1 MRAHF
6 FAERVKS
13 STFKQEYKTVLKM
26 YYKHYKPNIQRGALL
41 SRISGVLLCFCDI
54 ILNSHGRCTSH
65 RLMMWSF
72 FRFYDGWIFCPTGY
86 FLNTYFPGLWPKRR
100 KLQCCRP
107 LHHPDSYGPCYYTDW
122 GRCQLAG
129 YYITGLK
136 KTHLTT
142 KLSCCKMTKTAGN
155 SILLD

>member
-41 SRISGVLLCFCDI
+41 SRISGVLLCFCDV

-72 FRFYDGWIFCPTGY
+72 FRFDDSWSFCRTGY
-86 FLNTYFPGLWPKRR
+86 FLTTFATHWSTRR
-100 KLQCCRP
+100 MLRCCRP

-129 YYITGLK
+129 YYITGFK
-136 KTHLTT
+136 ESYPPTHR
-142 KLSCCKMTKTAGN
+142 CCKMTKTAGN